1 MIVRLPIQTSWS
13 VRFYQ
18 SIYLSNREIREYP
31 NLIFVW
37 SSSPVPL
44 SAVVLLPPSYIASPC
59 RCTLN
64 ALLSPSSRCCGGG
77 GRCAMFPSPS
87 SQVLPFSLLL
97 LLFLIDFISR
107 LPRRALTGNRTCLCI
122 KRQESDSKLET
133 PSIRYRSLQ
142 HIGRNCRTDT
152 FEGILSYFLHV

>member
-1 MIVRLPIQTSWS
+1 MKFANTL
-13 VRFYQ
+13 
-18 SIYLSNREIREYP
+18 L
-31 NLIFVW
+31 LVW

-44 SAVVLLPPSYIASPC
+44 SVVVLLLPPSYIASPC

-64 ALLSPSSRCCGGG
+64 ALLSPSSSRCCGDGG

-97 LLFLIDFISR
+97 LLLSLLFSIDFISR

>member
-1 MIVRLPIQTSWS
+1 MS
-13 VRFYQ
+13 VRFDK

-31 NLIFVW
+31 NLILVW

-44 SAVVLLPPSYIASPC
+44 SAVVLLLPPSYIASPC

-64 ALLSPSSRCCGGG
+64 ALLSPSSSRCCGGGG

-87 SQVLPFSLLL
+87 SQVLPFS

-122 KRQESDSKLET
+122 TRQESDPKLERV
-133 PSIRYRSLQ
+133 PSDIDPLSNMYYVKLSYGYLW
-142 HIGRNCRTDT
+142 
-152 FEGILSYFLHV
+152 GIL